1 MSTIIQELEAEYRQ
15 GKKIPEFR
23 PGDTVLVKVKVKE
36 GDRERLQTFEGIVVA
51 MRNRGLGSAFTVR
64 KISHNIGVERVFQ
77 IYSPLIDAIEVVRR
91 GHVRRAKLYYLRK
104 RSGRTARI
112 REKIDAVVG
121 SAASAE

>member
-104 RSGRTARI
+104 RSGRSARI